1 MRNRPKVFHL
11 FPELERRYAMS
22 RAWQV
27 GDIIYLSGFTAF
39 NEEGKIVGPGDMG
52 EQFRQIYRNLAQ
64 TLAHFGVGLH
74 HVIEQ
79 YVFVTD
85 IDRIDEGIAVVR
97 ELWEGHEP
105 PVAVGVE
112 VKRLALPEMLVEIK
126 ATAHA

>member
-1 MRNRPKVFHL
+1 MLKRPEVFHL
-11 FPELERRYAMS
+11 FPELEKRYAMS
-22 RAWQV
+22 RAWKV

-39 NEEGKIVGPGDMG
+39 DERGNIVGPGDMG
-52 EQFRQIYRNLAQ
+52 AQFRQIYKNMAR
-64 TLAHFGVGLH
+64 TLAHFGVDLH

-85 IDRIDEGIAVVR
+85 IDRVEEGIAVVR
-97 ELWEGHEP
+97 ELWDGHEP

-126 ATAHA
+126 ATAYG